1 MGHKVNEGLEI
12 SEPKFLSSSW
22 VWDHTVWTRVPSG
35 PLMMSLTYGPRGQ
48 VTSLRVPANWDTRR
62 RNMARALA
70 TSWQL
75 NIEEHR
81 PMYQS
86 DEVWTMDNHRSSTC
100 PEYKIKTRFI
110 YLVIL
115 YFR

>member
-1 MGHKVNEGLEI
+1 MSVHGTQGINEGLEI

-35 PLMMSLTYGPRGQ
+35 PLMMRLTYGPRGQ
-48 VTSLRVPANWDTRR
+48 VTSLRVPATWDTRR

-100 PEYKIKTRFI
+100 P
-110 YLVIL
+110 
-115 YFR
+115 